1 MANIMLGNNVGEE
14 RLHYTLE
21 KVGMVLNDEC
31 TIRVDNKRPRYID
44 DICNL
49 YISKEADERYTEKE
63 IKCQLS
69 VLQMYV
75 QDSINA
81 LHDEDM
87 KSFRKSYRLSRGI
100 INKLG
105 IEQKKLSIHLKYAP
119 TELLETLDAHQEF
132 AELVGDLYDT
142 RILRVGF
149 IPLMKKRTVNGEQ
162 GFIKSGAEYAEKL
175 MNHFHRTGLEIAK
188 NPEYNYYEEEV
199 E

>member
-1 MANIMLGNNVGEE
+1 MLGNNVGEE

-31 TIRVDNKRPRYID
+31 TIRVDNNLPRYTD
-44 DICNL
+44 DVYNL
-49 YISKEADERYTEKE
+49 YISKEADERYSEEE

-75 QDSINA
+75 HDSLNA

-87 KSFRKSYRLSRGI
+87 KSFRKSYKLSRGI

-105 IEQKKLSIHLKYAP
+105 IKQKKLSNHLKYAP
-119 TELLETLDAHQEF
+119 SELLKSLDAHQAF
-132 AELVGDLYDT
+132 AEKIALLYDGWV
-142 RILRVGF
+142 IDAGHQ
-149 IPLMKKRTVNGEQ
+149 PLMKRRTVNGQQ
-162 GFIKSGAEYAEKL
+162 GFINSGAELAEKL